1 MDLSKLTN
9 DDFPLIYAHGHP
21 VAVLVDLEIF
31 QRMVDTLARLR
42 ELTQDDEE
50 EKWIMEIVTE
60 ARAYRQAHPDE
71 VMTFDSPEA
80 ILTALDMPND

>member
-9 DDFPLIYAHGHP
+9 DDFPLIYSHGHP

-42 ELTQDDEE
+42 ELAQDEE
-50 EKWIMEIVTE
+50 EAAWIMEIVTE

-80 ILTALDMPND
+80 ILAALDMPNG